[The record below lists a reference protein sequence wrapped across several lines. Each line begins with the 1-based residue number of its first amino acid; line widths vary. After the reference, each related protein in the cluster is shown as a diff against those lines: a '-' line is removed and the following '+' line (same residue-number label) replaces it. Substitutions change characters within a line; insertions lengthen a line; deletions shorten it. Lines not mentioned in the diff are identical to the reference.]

1 MCSANQLA
9 NPTAPASILSMT
21 PVDLYEV
28 IHHTE
33 TTAALT
39 WVVFVNRNG
48 KLERATHLGKR
59 GAFATRE
66 AAERAALNA
75 TQYGTQNV

>member
-1 MCSANQLA
+1 MLCVLE
-9 NPTAPASILSMT
+9 TGDTEM
-21 PVDLYEV
+21 YEV

-48 KLERATHLGKR
+48 KLERATHLGRR
-59 GAFATRE
+59 GAFATKE
-66 AAERAALNA
+66 AAERAAFNE
-75 TQYGTQNV
+75 TKYGTQNV